1 MGHHKHQPTLTKTVF
16 NGDAAH
22 AECHILISRLLDK
35 AARRGDEVEEL
46 RECMAAL
53 REERYSFLDTISA
66 ASNKI
71 ITLRETLLLVARSG
85 ACPLQESILQDMY
98 KTTLDYANIRDAE
111 KTTLYE
117 ENVYLCDQ
125 VDALQTRL
133 AEVERRDAANVCIH
147 VVPNFSRKSQ
157 FCLTSRSKY

>member
-125 VDALQTRL
+125 VMRFRPGLQKWREGTLQTYVFTSCL
-133 AEVERRDAANVCIH
+133 IFHAKANFV
-147 VVPNFSRKSQ
+147 
-157 FCLTSRSKY
+157 